1 METGEM
7 IPVQQYC
14 VHYNIETTFIHSLH
28 EAGLVRITTREDG
41 HYLSYEEL
49 ASLEK
54 FTRLHHDLNINTEGI
69 DAITYMLERMEAM
82 QQEIANLK
90 NRLAIYE

>member
-1 METGEM
+1 METEEM

-14 VHYNIETTFIHSLH
+14 VHYNVEITFIRSLQ
-28 EAGLVRITTREDG
+28 EAGLVRITTKEDE

-49 ASLEK
+49 GSLEK
-54 FTRLHHDLNINTEGI
+54 FIRLHHDLNINTEGI
-69 DAITYMLERMEAM
+69 EAITYMLERMEAM

-90 NRLAIYE
+90 NRLGIYE